1 MTKKYISKY
10 SNNKEVSPAQYITEI
25 ICENKA
31 KKDKKDLHYRFW
43 LSKEWA
49 AYFRNQI
56 ATANKLLQKYNDVA
70 VVRALKD
77 ARAAKIYSLRAPHLL
92 PIIEQE
98 QKKLE
103 AENKTLTIDTTRVAD
118 VKFGSGI
125 SSKKNIFSKLKDID
139 NER

>member
-118 VKFGSGI
+118 VKFGSCI